1 MRLAHQ
7 TKISC
12 RKDTNAPIWYYDY
25 LMWLGVVRIEASI
38 QGLVAVRLL
47 EGPCA
52 SVNKFDGEF
61 TPFLNEEEKQSERDG
76 NEQHGEAKHTMSS
89 VPAKTPLDDT
99 VSACNA
105 VTDHHAMVAR
115 GIDQQQRGAACMNC
129 NGYQL
134 METPLIRQVAEQLQD
149 YFAGRRTVF
158 DLPLDEEGTPFQRR
172 VWGALCDIPYGTC
185 RTYGE
190 IARAI
195 GAPGAARAVGM
206 ACNRNPWMIV
216 VPCHRVV
223 GAEGRLTGYAYGL
236 TCKKMLLDLERQR
249 CAGIK

>member
-25 LMWLGVVRIEASI
+25 LMWLGVVRVEATI

-52 SVNKFDGEF
+52 SEHKFDGEF
-61 TPFLNEEEKQSERDG
+61 SLCEEDEKQSERDG
-76 NEQHGEAKHTMSS
+76 NEQHGGAIHTIGS
-89 VPAKTPLDDT
+89 VPVKTPLDDA

-105 VTDHHAMVAR
+105 VTDNQAMVAG
-115 GIDQQQRGAACMNC
+115 GIDQQQSAASCKNC

-134 METPLIRQVAEQLQD
+134 METPLIRQAAEQLQD
-149 YFAGRRTVF
+149 YFAGRRTLF
-158 DLPLDEEGTPFQRR
+158 DLPLAEEGTPFQRR
-172 VWGALCDIPYGTC
+172 VWSALCDIPYGTC

-223 GAEGRLTGYAYGL
+223 GAGGRLTGYAYGL

>member
-38 QGLVAVRLL
+38 QGVVAVRLL
-47 EGPCA
+47 EEPRA
-52 SVNKFDGEF
+52 SEHKFDGEF
-61 TPFLNEEEKQSERDG
+61 SLCEEDEKQSERDG
-76 NEQHGEAKHTMSS
+76 NEQHGGAIHTMSS

-105 VTDHHAMVAR
+105 VTDHHAMVAG

-134 METPLIRQVAEQLQD
+134 METPLIRQAAEQLQD

>member
-52 SVNKFDGEF
+52 SANKFDGA
-61 TPFLNEEEKQSERDG
+61 PVDEEEKQSERDG
-76 NEQHGEAKHTMSS
+76 NEQHGGAIHTIGS
-89 VPAKTPLDDT
+89 VPAKTPSDDT

-115 GIDQQQRGAACMNC
+115 GIDQQQRGASCMNC

-134 METPLIRQVAEQLQD
+134 METPLIRQAAEQLQD

-158 DLPLDEEGTPFQRR
+158 DLPLAEEGTPFQRR
-172 VWGALCDIPYGTC
+172 VWSALCDIPYGTC

-195 GAPGAARAVGM
+195 GALGAARAVGM

-223 GAEGRLTGYAYGL
+223 GAGGRLTGYAYGL
-236 TCKKMLLDLERQR
+236 TCKKMLLDLEWQR

>member
-25 LMWLGVVRIEASI
+25 LMWLGVVRVEATI
-38 QGLVAVRLL
+38 QGLVAVKLL

-52 SVNKFDGEF
+52 SVNKFDG
-61 TPFLNEEEKQSERDG
+61 TPWDEGEKQSERDG

-105 VTDHHAMVAR
+105 VTVHHAMAAR

-134 METPLIRQVAEQLQD
+134 METPLIRQAAEQLQD

-158 DLPLDEEGTPFQRR
+158 DLPLAEEGTPFQRR
-172 VWGALCDIPYGTC
+172 VWSALCDIPYGTC

-223 GAEGRLTGYAYGL
+223 GAGGRLTGYAYGL

>member
-12 RKDTNAPIWYYDY
+12 RKDTNASIWYYDY

-38 QGLVAVRLL
+38 QGVVAVRLL
-47 EGPCA
+47 EEPRA
-52 SVNKFDGEF
+52 SEHKFDGEF
-61 TPFLNEEEKQSERDG
+61 SLCEEDEKQSERDG
-76 NEQHGEAKHTMSS
+76 NEQHEEAKHTMSS

-105 VTDHHAMVAR
+105 VTDHHAMVAG

-158 DLPLDEEGTPFQRR
+158 DLPLAEEGTPFQRR
-172 VWGALCDIPYGTC
+172 VWSALCDIPYGTC

-223 GAEGRLTGYAYGL
+223 GAGGRLTGYAYGL

>member
-38 QGLVAVRLL
+38 QGLIAVRLL

-52 SVNKFDGEF
+52 SANKFDGA
-61 TPFLNEEEKQSERDG
+61 PLDEEEKQSERDG
-76 NEQHGEAKHTMSS
+76 NEQHGEAKHSISS
-89 VPAKTPLDDT
+89 LPAKTPLDDT

-105 VTDHHAMVAR
+105 VADPHAMVAR
-115 GIDQQQRGAACMNC
+115 GIDQQQRGASCMNC

-134 METPLIRQVAEQLQD
+134 METPVIRQAAEQLQN
-149 YFAGRRTVF
+149 YFAGRRIVF
-158 DLPLDEEGTPFQRR
+158 DLPLAEEGTPFQRR
-172 VWGALCDIPYGTC
+172 VWSVLCDIPYGTC

-223 GAEGRLTGYAYGL
+223 GAGGRLTGYAYGL